1 MTKLPENLQN
11 NMAQQLGATLKQK
24 RAKKQ
29 KKNEGITVTLRANN
43 ENLMSLLKNLVRQS
57 SN

>member
-1 MTKLPENLQN
+1 LPENLQN
-11 NMAQQLGATLKQK
+11 NYAHQLGNILKQK

-57 SN
+57 N